1 MKQNIMI
8 EEVVV
13 SVSLPQLIERIIMY
27 FIYDTK
33 TKIYRGWGETKEE
46 AELLLKELSHKWYY
60 KYLVIR

>member
-1 MKQNIMI
+1 MKQNITR

-13 SVSLPQLIERIIMY
+13 SVSLPRLIKRIIMY

-33 TKIYRGWGETKEE
+33 TKINRGFADTKEE